1 MNIRR
6 LMTRNAADGVASK
19 AVQRLAELAK
29 KPQRREVELGT
40 VDLEARTVELSFS
53 SEVEYERWFG
63 IEVLGHDAHE
73 IRMGRIQDSAAALWN
88 HNWDDQRGVVEPGSV
103 RIDTDRKG
111 RAVIRFSKSAAGE
124 QLMQDV
130 HDRIVTKVS
139 VGYMVHGLK
148 LVEERGDIDVYR
160 VTDWEPYEIS
170 FVSVPADNTVGVGR
184 TAEKPPEETPPKEA
198 ETSPSIEIPAAT
210 RTITKD
216 QNQME
221 KQYRYFRDA
230 RGFCKVEQDKDGNDV
245 GQAVILE
252 AAGAER
258 TAGTA
263 QERARTDG
271 IMGLADS
278 YAPQLPQARELSAK
292 FIKEG
297 KSPEEF
303 QRALLDEFGKRSNTA
318 LSEQSQAGGGELGMS
333 EADVRRYSLANVIR
347 ALANPQDAAAQKAAA
362 FEIECGVAF
371 ARTVGKTAKGILVPP
386 DVLSRAMS
394 TTQQGAG
401 ATFVD
406 TSKMSMIDLL
416 RNRAVMMQM
425 ATVIGGLV
433 GNVDIPKQVSDGQAY
448 WLGEGQDATET
459 GFTVGQ
465 ISFSP
470 KTVGAYTDI
479 TRRLL
484 QQPNQAVDSL
494 VRADLMRA
502 LGTAIDKAGIYG
514 TGSDYQPTG
523 LKLTKGINGV
533 DLATQQQ
540 PTFAEFVKME
550 TEIAADNADV
560 GSMAY
565 LMHSRIRGH
574 AKTTAKMG
582 SGTESTIWEPGNTV
596 NGYRTEI
603 TNQLNADDIFFGNWA
618 DFLIMLW
625 GGLDITVDPYTLSK
639 SGGLR
644 IVAFQDVDM
653 GVRRAESF
661 CWASHLYA

>member
-1 MNIRR
+1 
-6 LMTRNAADGVASK
+6 
-19 AVQRLAELAK
+19 
-29 KPQRREVELGT
+29 
-40 VDLEARTVELSFS
+40 
-53 SEVEYERWFG
+53 
-63 IEVLGHDAHE
+63 
-73 IRMGRIQDSAAALWN
+73 
-88 HNWDDQRGVVEPGSV
+88 
-103 RIDTDRKG
+103 
-111 RAVIRFSKSAAGE
+111 
-124 QLMQDV
+124 
-130 HDRIVTKVS
+130 
-139 VGYMVHGLK
+139 
-148 LVEERGDIDVYR
+148 
-160 VTDWEPYEIS
+160 
-170 FVSVPADNTVGVGR
+170 
-184 TAEKPPEETPPKEA
+184 
-198 ETSPSIEIPAAT
+198 
-210 RTITKD
+210 
-216 QNQME
+216 
-221 KQYRYFRDA
+221 
-230 RGFCKVEQDKDGNDV
+230 
-245 GQAVILE
+245 
-252 AAGAER
+252 
-258 TAGTA
+258 
-263 QERARTDG
+263 
-271 IMGLADS
+271 
-278 YAPQLPQARELSAK
+278 
-292 FIKEG
+292 
-297 KSPEEF
+297 
-303 QRALLDEFGKRSNTA
+303 
-318 LSEQSQAGGGELGMS
+318 
-333 EADVRRYSLANVIR
+333 
-347 ALANPQDAAAQKAAA
+347 
-362 FEIECGVAF
+362 VAF